1 MSEEVKNT
9 REARK
14 IAPISSTQSE
24 TPQEKAWTSVVK
36 SFNVFGL
43 IGETYAKTLTYKIEA
58 KRIEAENNRINKEAE
73 TNNHIADL
81 QYNLKLTELLHRKA
95 AVEEFFV
102 TVREQLSYLH
112 IERMDVLAMAKMVT
126 SKSIEPGLDIEERR
140 LFADMSK
147 EIISTIPNFGDKANE
162 SLRTIIS
169 TLPNI
174 QISGIIG

>member
-1 MSEEVKNT
+1 MTQEEKNS

-14 IAPISSTQSE
+14 IAPVTSTQ
-24 TPQEKAWTSVVK
+24 TPEEKTWVSVLK
-36 SFNVFGL
+36 AFNIFGQ

-81 QYNLKLTELLHRKA
+81 QYQIKMTELQQRKI

-112 IERMDVLAMAKMVT
+112 IERMSVLEMAKMVT
-126 SKSIEPGLDIEERR
+126 TKSIEAGLPLEERK

-147 EIISTIPNFGDKANE
+147 EIISQIPNFGDKANE
-162 SLRTIIS
+162 SLKTIIS

-174 QISGIIG
+174 QISGYIG

>member
-1 MSEEVKNT
+1 
-9 REARK
+9 
-14 IAPISSTQSE
+14 
-24 TPQEKAWTSVVK
+24 
-36 SFNVFGL
+36 
-43 IGETYAKTLTYKIEA
+43 
-58 KRIEAENNRINKEAE
+58 
-73 TNNHIADL
+73 
-81 QYNLKLTELLHRKA
+81 
-95 AVEEFFV
+95 
-102 TVREQLSYLH
+102 
-112 IERMDVLAMAKMVT
+112 MAKMVT